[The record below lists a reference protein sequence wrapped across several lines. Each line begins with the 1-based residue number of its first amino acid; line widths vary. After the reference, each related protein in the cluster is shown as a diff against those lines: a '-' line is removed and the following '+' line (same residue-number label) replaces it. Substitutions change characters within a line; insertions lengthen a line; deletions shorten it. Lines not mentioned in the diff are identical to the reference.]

1 MFPTATFHIHL
12 LGQVQ
17 GVGFRPFVYQLA
29 AEAGLKGWV
38 NNTLDGV
45 HVEFNATRDTANSFF
60 EALQNR
66 APALAKITHAHLREI
81 PFVEYSDFQ
90 IVHSAAEGN
99 AALLLTPDIA
109 LCAHCRSELH
119 EPQNRRFGYPF
130 ITCTQCGPR
139 FSIIRQLPYDRP
151 STTMAPYIMCAD
163 CEAEYNNPLDGRY
176 FSQTNSCEV
185 CGISLEWFDPD
196 DDAPNGD
203 AHQLVSRAADFL
215 QHGKIIAIKGIGGY
229 LLCAD
234 AANSDAIRTLR
245 SRKYRPAKPFA
256 VMYPSLESLAKDV
269 VLSPEEAAELQG
281 FGSPILV
288 LTVRDTIYERL
299 AMEDLSPGL
308 QQIGAMLPYSPL
320 LDWLLSRFGRPIV
333 ATSGNL
339 SQAPIVFEDEAAC
352 TQLIPIAD
360 AVLFYRREIVT
371 PQDDSV
377 MRYSPFKGRRTVL
390 RRSRGLA
397 PTFILPGWET
407 PSHTVL
413 AMGAQMK
420 SAFALAC
427 QTNLYLSQYL
437 GDLEN
442 FDTTQ
447 RFQQTIQHFLRI
459 LDVQPEVVITDLH
472 PDYFSTRLGE
482 QLASEMNIPLRRAQH
497 HEAHFTAV
505 LAENQ
510 CLEVDF
516 PVLGV
521 IWDGTGLGHDN
532 QIWGGEFLKYNDGN
546 MERVGH
552 LGYFPF
558 FLGDKMPREPRISA
572 LAACNE
578 LQGALPLL
586 QGMFNP
592 TEWGIYQKLLQ
603 KPPGLYTSSIGRLFD
618 AAAALTGI
626 ASRCSYEGEAAMLL
640 EQAATKVFR
649 REGLRHVQPFE
660 WDATATPKAAD
671 LLNSIVDG
679 RKAGYEPDLL
689 AARFHVSLVNWIA
702 AVARQQQVRH
712 IACSGGVFQN
722 ALLTDLCIEFLEPE
736 FQCFFHQQLAPND
749 ESIALGQLIFHF
761 KSM

>member
-1 MFPTATFHIHL
+1 MYPTATFHIHL

-17 GVGFRPFVYQLA
+17 GVGFRPFVYQMA
-29 AEAGLKGWV
+29 MEAGLKGWV

-60 EALQNR
+60 EALQHR
-66 APALAKITHAHLREI
+66 APALAKITHAHLREM
-81 PFVEYSDFQ
+81 PFVEYNDFQ

-109 LCAHCRSELH
+109 LCAHCRSELQ

-151 STTMAPYIMCAD
+151 ATTMAPYIMCAD
-163 CEAEYNNPLDGRY
+163 CAAEYNNPLDRRY

-185 CGISLEWFDPD
+185 CGICLEWFDPD
-196 DDAPNGD
+196 NGIQQGD
-203 AHQLVSRAADFL
+203 AHQQVSRAAAFL
-215 QHGKIIAIKGIGGY
+215 QQGKIIAIKGIGGY

-245 SRKYRPAKPFA
+245 SRKHRPAKPFA
-256 VMYPSLESLAKDV
+256 VMYPSLESLANDV
-269 VLSPEEAAELQG
+269 ILCPEEAADLQG
-281 FGSPILV
+281 FASPIVV
-288 LTVRDTIYERL
+288 LPVRDTIYERL
-299 AMEDLSPGL
+299 AMEDLAPGL
-308 QQIGAMLPYSPL
+308 RQIGAMLPYSPL
-320 LDWLLSRFGRPIV
+320 FELLLSRFGRPIV

-339 SQAPIVFEDEAAC
+339 NHAPIVFEDESAC

-360 AVLFYRREIVT
+360 AVLFYRREIVA

-377 MRYSPFKGRRTVL
+377 IRYSPFKGRRIVL

-397 PTFILPGWET
+397 PSFILPGWDV
-407 PSHTVL
+407 PSITVL

-427 QTNLYLSQYL
+427 RKNLYLSQYL
-437 GDLEN
+437 GDLEH
-442 FDTTQ
+442 FDSEE
-447 RFQQTIQHFLRI
+447 RFEQTLQHFLQI
-459 LDVQPEVVITDLH
+459 LHAAPEVIITDLH

-482 QLASEMNIPLRRAQH
+482 RLASEMNIPLRRVQH
-497 HEAHFTAV
+497 HEAHFAAV

-521 IWDGTGLGHDN
+521 IWDGTGLGHDH
-532 QIWGGEFLKYNDGN
+532 QVWGGEFFRYEHGT
-546 MERVGH
+546 MQRVGH

-558 FLGDKMPREPRISA
+558 ILGDKMPREPRISA
-572 LAACNE
+572 LAACNA
-578 LQGALPLL
+578 LQGAAPLL

-592 TEWGIYQKLLQ
+592 TEWGIYRKLLQ

-626 ASRCSYEGEAAMLL
+626 IPCSSYEGEAAMLL
-640 EQAATKVFR
+640 EQAATKAFR
-649 REGLRHVQPFE
+649 REGLSNVPPFE
-660 WDATATPKAAD
+660 WETATTPKAAD
-671 LLNSIVDG
+671 LLNGLVEG
-679 RKAGYEPDLL
+679 RKEGHEPELL
-689 AARFHVSLVNWIA
+689 AARFHVSLVTWIA

-722 ALLTDLCIEFLEPE
+722 ALLTDLCIELLEPE
-736 FQCFFHQQLAPND
+736 FHCFFHQQLAPND

-761 KSM
+761 KPM